1 MKLPFATKY
10 NGIWYNAG
18 EEIPVEKTEVEQPI
32 EEKVEETE
40 TPDKDEPVVLKRK
53 TTKKK

>member
-40 TPDKDEPVVLKRK
+40 TPDKTEPVVLKRK